1 MKKIPMRKCV
11 VTQEQFP
18 KQELIRVVLTPD
30 KEILVDETGRLNG
43 RGAYLKKDIAV
54 IEKAQSKK
62 VLDRAFKTQVDEAV
76 YETLK
81 SYVS

>member
-18 KQELIRVVLTPD
+18 KQELLRVVLTPD